1 MRQHPWRTIRTLAVA
16 TVTLATLTAGA
27 VVVPTLADAT
37 TAPTT
42 GPGLSDIRVGRHATY
57 DRIVLDFHGP
67 VPRQFTAAWVPVL
80 TQDPSGKR
88 VALRGNKFLNVV
100 VHGTSRFD
108 VTGRLVFHGPT
119 RFNTPQLTNVRAV
132 AITGDFERVLSVGVG
147 ARHRSWVHLFTL
159 TRPSRLVIDIG
170 R

>member
-1 MRQHPWRTIRTLAVA
+1 MKQRPWHTIRTLAIA
-16 TVTLATLTAGA
+16 SVTLATLVAGA
-27 VVVPTLADAT
+27 IVVPTIADAT
-37 TAPTT
+37 AAPTT

-67 VPRQFTAAWVPVL
+67 VPRQFTATWVPVL
-80 TQDPSGKR
+80 TQDPSGNR
-88 VALRGNKFLNVV
+88 VVLPGNKFLNVV
-100 VHGTSRFD
+100 VHGTSKFD
-108 VTGRLVFHGPT
+108 VNGRLVFHGPA

-147 ARHRSWVHLFTL
+147 VRHRAWVHMFTL
-159 TRPSRLVIDIG
+159 TAPSRLVIDIG